1 MNEELSRLEVVEL
14 RDVWPD
20 EAQDFTPWLAK
31 NDNIS
36 LLGETLGIELAPER
50 KEIGV
55 GDFKADIL
63 CKNEDDSWV
72 VIENQLEKTDRD
84 HLGKILT
91 YSAGLNAKTV
101 IWIAKEFRDEHR
113 AALDQLNEI
122 TNDEYSFF
130 GVEIKLWKIAN
141 SSPAPRF
148 EIVIKPN
155 NWNPTHISTTDWKTK
170 FWTKLNEYFRQTNLN
185 YNIRIPGSKNT
196 VEFGIGNPD
205 EFSLQ
210 AVISQQKKRI
220 GIRLAL
226 RGGFS
231 KAYFNLLNEQQEN
244 IEKEFGEKLEWEELP
259 HRKTSI
265 VALYKND
272 TDPQVENEWENQ
284 TNWIASIL
292 TNFDKVFRERLLKL
306 DPTDW
311 VEPEAEENEED
322 YISNQ

>member
-1 MNEELSRLEVVEL
+1 MCIELSRLEVVEL
-14 RDVWPD
+14 REVWPD

-31 NDNIS
+31 DANIS
-36 LLGETLGIELAPER
+36 LLGETLGMELELEK

-63 CKNEDDSWV
+63 CKNEEDSWV
-72 VIENQLEKTDRD
+72 IIENQLEKTDHD

-122 TNDEYSFF
+122 TNEDFSFF
-130 GVEIKLWKIAN
+130 GVEIKLWQIAN
-141 SSPAPRF
+141 SKPAPRF

-155 NWNPTHISTTDWKTK
+155 NWNPSQIPLNDWKTE
-170 FWTKLNEYFRQTNLN
+170 FWTKLNEHFRETNLN

-196 VEFGIGNPD
+196 VHFGIGNPGV
-205 EFSLQ
+205 FSLE
-210 AVISQQKKRI
+210 AVLSQKKKRI

-226 RGGFS
+226 KGGFS

-244 IEKEFGEKLEWEELP
+244 IEEEFGEKLEWEELP
-259 HRKTSI
+259 HLKTSI

-272 TDPQVENEWENQ
+272 TDPQDKNDWKNQ
-284 TNWIASIL
+284 DYWIASKL
-292 TNFDKVFRERLLKL
+292 TNFDKVFRERLLEL
-306 DPTDW
+306 EPTDW
-311 VEPEAEENEED
+311 VQPEDEED
-322 YISNQ
+322 E